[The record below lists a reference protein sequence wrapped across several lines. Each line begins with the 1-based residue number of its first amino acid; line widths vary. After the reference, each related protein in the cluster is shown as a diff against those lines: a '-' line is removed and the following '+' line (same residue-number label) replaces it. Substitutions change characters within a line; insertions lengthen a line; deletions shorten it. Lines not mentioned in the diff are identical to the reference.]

1 MIRRPPTWRARAA
14 ILKAGGA
21 EAVNV
26 FTRIQL
32 ALFGAADWA
41 DVPTIPAELI
51 LAPKWLPV
59 HLSKV
64 SYWARTVVVPLLV
77 LCTLRPRAQ
86 PARGAGG
93 RAVQRPA
100 APHHQPGR
108 ACEPGDQDRL
118 EALDRSSNGL
128 SRTGPRARA
137 SAPSMPAAIG
147 WWSG

>member
-1 MIRRPPTWRARAA
+1 MV
-14 ILKAGGA
+14 AGA
-21 EAVNV
+21 S
-26 FTRIQL
+26 
-32 ALFGAADWA
+32 
-41 DVPTIPAELI
+41 
-51 LAPKWLPV
+51 
-59 HLSKV
+59 SKV

-118 EALDRSSNGL
+118 EALDRFLKWFEPHWPKG
-128 SRTGPRARA
+128 TA